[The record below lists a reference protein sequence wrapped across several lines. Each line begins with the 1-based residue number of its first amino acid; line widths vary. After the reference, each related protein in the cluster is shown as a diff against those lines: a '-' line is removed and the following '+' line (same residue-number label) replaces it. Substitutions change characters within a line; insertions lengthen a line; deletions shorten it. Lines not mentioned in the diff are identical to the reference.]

1 MAIEDLAPF
10 DRLNSPRAFDFSEE
24 GERLRSAF
32 EDLSDL
38 SPEHLDD
45 PIETFTSQAE
55 PIESFSSQDNET
67 DQNATTEK
75 KATNE
80 EDQNA
85 TTEKKAITEEDQNA
99 TTEKKATT
107 EQDQNATTETK
118 ATTEKKATS
127 EKKTTIEEDQT
138 HYNPDRIRLN
148 DIRRSENRHL
158 KDQFA
163 PYFE

>member
-32 EDLSDL
+32 EDLS
-38 SPEHLDD
+38 PEDLDD
-45 PIETFTSQAE
+45 PIESITSQAD
-55 PIESFSSQDNET
+55 PIESFSSQDNNATTEKHET

-107 EQDQNATTETK
+107 EQDQNATPIWRISI
-118 ATTEKKATS
+118 ATFQ
-127 EKKTTIEEDQT
+127 EEADK
-138 HYNPDRIRLN
+138 RGI
-148 DIRRSENRHL
+148 S
-158 KDQFA
+158 
-163 PYFE
+163 FE

>member
-1 MAIEDLAPF
+1 MRSMAIEDLAPF

-67 DQNATTEK
+67 DQNATSEK
-75 KATNE
+75 Q
-80 EDQNA
+80 DQNA
-85 TTEKKAITEEDQNA
+85 TTDKR
-99 TTEKKATT
+99 ATT
-107 EQDQNATTETK
+107 EQDQNATPIWRISI
-118 ATTEKKATS
+118 ATFQ
-127 EKKTTIEEDQT
+127 EEADK
-138 HYNPDRIRLN
+138 RGI
-148 DIRRSENRHL
+148 S
-158 KDQFA
+158 
-163 PYFE
+163 FE